1 LGKEKSMFCTK
12 CGKETTDNAALCTGC
27 GAEMTRKQLAKKTW
41 LSTTAG
47 ILDIVAGSLV
57 PLSFVFPIAAMLLV
71 MHEGGEV
78 EADSGWFI
86 LPAFMVIGGILA
98 IVAGILLLRR
108 KKRATAI
115 AGAVGATLTLS
126 PVGIAALVLTIVA
139 RREFD

>member
-27 GAEMTRKQLAKKTW
+27 GAEMTRKQMAKKTW

-47 ILDIVAGSLV
+47 VLDIVAGSLV
-57 PLSFVFPIAAMLLV
+57 PLGFVIPIAAMRFV
-71 MHEGGEV
+71 EHRGGVV
-78 EADSGWFI
+78 EYGSGWFV
-86 LPAFMVIGGILA
+86 LPAVMVISGIVA

-126 PVGIAALVLTIVA
+126 PVGIAALALTIVA
-139 RREFD
+139 RREFE

>member
-27 GAEMTRKQLAKKTW
+27 GAEMTRKQMAKKTW

-78 EADSGWFI
+78 EADSGWFV
-86 LPAFMVIGGILA
+86 LPALEVVSGIVA

-108 KKRATAI
+108 KRRAAAI
-115 AGAVGATLTLS
+115 AGAAGATLTLS
-126 PVGIAALVLTIVA
+126 LVGVAALVFTVIA
-139 RREFD
+139 RREFE

>member
-1 LGKEKSMFCTK
+1 MFCTK

-27 GAEMTRKQLAKKTW
+27 GAEMTRKQMAKKTW

-78 EADSGWFI
+78 EAESGWFI

-126 PVGIAALVLTIVA
+126 PVGLAALVLTIVA
-139 RREFD
+139 KREFE

>member
-1 LGKEKSMFCTK
+1 MFCTK

-27 GAEMTRKQLAKKTW
+27 GAEMTRRQMAQKTW

-78 EADSGWFI
+78 EAESGWFI
-86 LPAFMVIGGILA
+86 LPALMVIGGILA
-98 IVAGILLLRR
+98 TVAGILLLRR
-108 KKRATAI
+108 KKRAAAI

-139 RREFD
+139 RREFE

>member
-1 LGKEKSMFCTK
+1 MFCTK

-27 GAEMTRKQLAKKTW
+27 GAEMTRRQLAQKTW

-78 EADSGWFI
+78 EAESGWFI
-86 LPAFMVIGGILA
+86 LPALMVIGGILA
-98 IVAGILLLRR
+98 TVAGILLLRR
-108 KKRATAI
+108 KKRAAAI

-139 RREFD
+139 RREFE

>member
-1 LGKEKSMFCTK
+1 MFCTK

-27 GAEMTRKQLAKKTW
+27 GAEMTRKQMAKKAW

-47 ILDIVAGSLV
+47 VLDIVAGSLV
-57 PLSFVFPIAAMLLV
+57 PLCFVFPIAAMLFIK
-71 MHEGGEV
+71 HRGGIV
-78 EADSGWFI
+78 DADSGWFI
-86 LPAFMVIGGILA
+86 LPAVMVIGGILA

-126 PVGIAALVLTIVA
+126 PVGLAALVLTIVA
-139 RREFD
+139 KREFE

>member
-1 LGKEKSMFCTK
+1 MFCTK

-47 ILDIVAGSLV
+47 VLDIVAGSLV

-78 EADSGWFI
+78 EAESGWFI
-86 LPAFMVIGGILA
+86 LPALMVISGILA

-139 RREFD
+139 RREFE

>member
-27 GAEMTRKQLAKKTW
+27 GAEMTRRQLAQKTW

-78 EADSGWFI
+78 EAESGWFI
-86 LPAFMVIGGILA
+86 LPALMVIGGILA
-98 IVAGILLLRR
+98 TVAGILLLRR
-108 KKRATAI
+108 KKRAAAI

-139 RREFD
+139 RREFE

>member
-27 GAEMTRKQLAKKTW
+27 GAEMTRRQMAQKTW

-78 EADSGWFI
+78 EAESGWFI
-86 LPAFMVIGGILA
+86 LPALMVIGGILA
-98 IVAGILLLRR
+98 TVAGILLLRR
-108 KKRATAI
+108 KKRAAAI

-126 PVGIAALVLTIVA
+126 PAGIAALVLTIVA
-139 RREFD
+139 RREFE

>member
-1 LGKEKSMFCTK
+1 MFCTK

-27 GAEMTRKQLAKKTW
+27 GAEMTRRQMAQKTW

-78 EADSGWFI
+78 EAESGWFI
-86 LPAFMVIGGILA
+86 LPALMVIGGILA
-98 IVAGILLLRR
+98 TVAGILLLRR
-108 KKRATAI
+108 KKRAAAI

-126 PVGIAALVLTIVA
+126 PAGIAALVLTIVA
-139 RREFD
+139 RREFE

>member
-27 GAEMTRKQLAKKTW
+27 GAEMTRRQMAQKTW

-78 EADSGWFI
+78 EAESGWFI
-86 LPAFMVIGGILA
+86 LPALMVIGGILA
-98 IVAGILLLRR
+98 TVAGILLLRR
-108 KKRATAI
+108 KKRAAAI

-139 RREFD
+139 RREFE

>member
-98 IVAGILLLRR
+98 MVAGILLLRR